1 MTDVRPFRALRY
13 DAARV
18 DLDRV
23 IAPPYDVVTAEER
36 AFYWARDPHGAIRLE
51 LTRDPGA
58 EAATDYREVA
68 ATIAAWRREGVL
80 QLDAEPALYALRQ
93 RFAGPDGEPRVREG
107 FFAALRLEP
116 YERRIV
122 RPHERTLAGPKAD
135 RLKLLRATRANLS
148 PIFLLY
154 EDERRALTALL
165 TQSLDA
171 GPAVEARDAAGV
183 QHRLV
188 AIREATAVA
197 RVQAFL
203 AARPVV
209 IADGH
214 HRYETALAFQAEQ
227 QTIAPTERSAGAA
240 ASPEPAHDFV
250 LAYFADAYAPGSLLL
265 PIHRVVREVPA
276 PDDDVWKARL
286 SGWSEQ
292 RVPCPDPEALPA
304 LLAAHLTPLAAAQ
317 QAFAADD
324 GSGTLRIFS
333 RPRRSGPGTAA
344 DAEIGTRVLH
354 REVLDG
360 VFGLDDAA
368 VREGAVSFPKK
379 AIEAAREVRE
389 GRGTVALYLN
399 PLRPED
405 VFAVTAA
412 GEVLP
417 QKSTFFAPKLPTGLC
432 FRLLDPASPATPEPR

>member
-1 MTDVRPFRALRY
+1 VTDVSAFRALRY
-13 DAARV
+13 DPARV
-18 DLDRV
+18 DLNRV
-23 IAPPYDVVTAEER
+23 IAPPYDVVTPEER
-36 AFYWARDPHGAIRLE
+36 AFYWDRDPHGAVRLE

-58 EAATDYREVA
+58 EAAADYHDVA
-68 ATIAAWRREGVL
+68 DTIAAWRREGVL
-80 QLDAEPALYALRQ
+80 RLDDEPALYTLRQ
-93 RFAGPDGEPRVREG
+93 RFRGPDGEPRVREG

-154 EDERRALTALL
+154 EDPQHALSELL
-165 TQSLDA
+165 TRSLDA
-171 GPAVEARDAAGV
+171 GPAVAARDAGGVEHRLAALRDAAG
-183 QHRLV
+183 
-188 AIREATAVA
+188 IE
-197 RVQAFL
+197 RVRSFL
-203 AARPVV
+203 ATRPVV

-214 HRYETALAFQAEQ
+214 HRYETALAYQDECRA
-227 QTIAPTERSAGAA
+227 AAAGAA
-240 ASPEPAHDFV
+240 RDGASRPCDFV

-276 PDDDVWKARL
+276 PDDATWKARL
-286 SGWSEQ
+286 PGWSE
-292 RVPCPDPEALPA
+292 RRIPCPDPEQVAA
-304 LLAAHLTPLAAAQ
+304 LLAEHLAPLAAAQ
-317 QAFAADD
+317 QAFIADD
-324 GSGTLRIFS
+324 GSGTLRRFA
-333 RPRRSGPGTAA
+333 RPRRSAA
-344 DAEIGTRVLH
+344 SAGVVEDAEIGTRVIH
-354 REVLDG
+354 TEVLAG
-360 VFGLDDAA
+360 VFGLDDTA
-368 VREGAVSFPKK
+368 VREGAVAFPKQ
-379 AIEAAREVRE
+379 AVEAARDVRA

-432 FRLLDPASPATPEPR
+432 FRLLEDGSA

>member
-13 DAARV
+13 DPARV

-23 IAPPYDVVTAEER
+23 IAPPYDVVTPEER
-36 AFYWARDPHGAIRLE
+36 AFYWERDPHGAVRLE
-51 LTRDPGA
+51 LTRDPDA
-58 EAATDYREVA
+58 EATTDYRDVA

-80 QLDAEPALYALRQ
+80 RLDAEPALYALRQ
-93 RFAGPDGEPRVREG
+93 RFPGPDGETRVREG
-107 FFAALRLEP
+107 FFAALRLEA

-154 EDERRALTALL
+154 EDPQQALTALL
-165 TQSLDA
+165 TRHLDA
-171 GPAVEARDAAGV
+171 GPAVEALDAAGV
-183 QHRLV
+183 HHRLV
-188 AIREATAVA
+188 RITDAADVA
-197 RVQAFL
+197 RIQSFL
-203 AARPVV
+203 AERAVV

-214 HRYETALAFQAEQ
+214 HRYETALAYRDQRRA
-227 QTIAPTERSAGAA
+227 SAGEEQR
-240 ASPEPAHDFV
+240 ASGGAGARSGAPLHDFV
-250 LAYFADAYAPGSLLL
+250 LAYLADAYAPGSLLL
-265 PIHRVVREVPA
+265 PIHRVVRAVPA
-276 PDDDVWKARL
+276 PDDATWRARL
-286 SGWSEQ
+286 PGWSEQ
-292 RVPCPDPEALPA
+292 RIPCPDLEKLPV
-304 LLAAHLTPLAAAQ
+304 LLAEHLAPLAPAQ
-317 QAFAADD
+317 QAFVADD
-324 GSGTLRIFS
+324 GSGVLRLFS
-333 RPRRSGPGTAA
+333 RLRRPPSAAADRAA

-354 REVLDG
+354 TEVLAG
-360 VFGLDDAA
+360 VFGLDDTA
-368 VREGAVSFPKK
+368 VRDGAVAFPKK
-379 AIEAAREVRE
+379 AIEAAREVRD

-432 FRLLDPASPATPEPR
+432 FRLLDEEPA

>member
-13 DAARV
+13 DPARV
-18 DLDRV
+18 TLDRV
-23 IAPPYDVVTAEER
+23 LAPPYDVVSAEER
-36 AFYWARDPHGAIRLE
+36 TFYWERDPHGAVRLE
-51 LTRDPGA
+51 LTRDPED
-58 EAATDYREVA
+58 EAGTDYRDVA
-68 ATIAAWRREGVL
+68 ETIATWRREGVL
-80 QLDAEPALYALRQ
+80 RLDAAPALYALRQ
-93 RFAGPDGEPRVREG
+93 RFIGPDGATHVREG
-107 FFAALRLEP
+107 FYAALRLEP
-116 YERRIV
+116 YERRVV

-154 EDERRALTALL
+154 EDPERVLTSLWSA
-165 TQSLDA
+165 QLDA

-183 QHRLV
+183 EHRLV
-188 AIREATAVA
+188 ALTEPAAVE
-197 RVQAFL
+197 RVRGFL

-214 HRYETALAFQAEQ
+214 HRYETALQYHAEQ
-227 QTIAPTERSAGAA
+227 GAGGAEAPHA
-240 ASPEPAHDFV
+240 FV

-276 PDDDVWKARL
+276 PDDAGWRARL
-286 SGWSEQ
+286 PGWEEQ
-292 RVPCPDPEALPA
+292 RVACPDPERIPA
-304 LLAAHLTPLAAAQ
+304 LLAAHLAPLADGR

-324 GSGTLRIFS
+324 GSGTLRLFS
-333 RPRRSGPGTAA
+333 RPRRAGGV

-354 REVLDG
+354 AEVLAG

-368 VREGAVSFPKK
+368 VRDGAVAFPKQPL
-379 AIEAAREVRE
+379 EAAREVRA

-405 VFAVTAA
+405 VFRVTAA

-417 QKSTFFAPKLPTGLC
+417 QKSTYFHPKLPTGLV
-432 FRLLDPASPATPEPR
+432 FRLLDEGAA

>member
-1 MTDVRPFRALRY
+1 VTDVSAFRALRY
-13 DAARV
+13 DPARV

-23 IAPPYDVVTAEER
+23 IAPPYDVVTPEER
-36 AFYWARDPHGAIRLE
+36 AFYWDRDPHGAVRLE
-51 LTRDPGA
+51 LTRDPAA
-58 EAATDYREVA
+58 EADTDYRDVA
-68 ATIAAWRREGVL
+68 ETIAAWRRDGVL
-80 QLDAEPALYALRQ
+80 QLDSEPALYALRQ
-93 RFAGPDGEPRVREG
+93 RFAGPDGAPRVREG

-154 EDERRALTALL
+154 EDPQHALSELL
-165 TQSLDA
+165 TRSLDA

-183 QHRLV
+183 DHRLV
-188 AIREATAVA
+188 AIRAAADIA
-197 RVQAFL
+197 RVRSFL
-203 AARPVV
+203 DTRAVV

-214 HRYETALAFQAEQ
+214 HRYETALAYRDEC
-227 QTIAPTERSAGAA
+227 RAA
-240 ASPEPAHDFV
+240 AGSERPDASAPHDFV

-265 PIHRVVREVPA
+265 PIHRVVRAVPA
-276 PDDDVWKARL
+276 PDDATWTARL
-286 SGWSEQ
+286 PGWSE
-292 RVPCPDPEALPA
+292 RRIPCPDPDRIAM
-304 LLAAHLTPLAAAQ
+304 LLGTHLTPLAATH
-317 QAFAADD
+317 QAFVADD
-324 GSGTLRIFS
+324 GSGALRLFA
-333 RPRRSGPGTAA
+333 RPRRPAHRTGAAA
-344 DAEIGTRVLH
+344 DAEIGTRVVH
-354 REVLDG
+354 TEVLEG
-360 VFGLDDAA
+360 VFGLDEAA
-368 VREGAVSFPKK
+368 VREGAVAFPKK
-379 AIEAAREVRE
+379 AAEAAREVRE

-432 FRLLDPASPATPEPR
+432 FRLLEDGAA